1 MSFIWP
7 TMLLLLLAVPLL
19 VLLYLRMQRR
29 RQSLAARY
37 GSMGLMQGAAG
48 AALSSSKGRELGW
61 RRHLPPAL
69 FLCGLT
75 ILLLAIARPQSVV
88 SLPRVEGT
96 VILAFDVSGSMAADD
111 MKPSRMEA
119 AKTAARAFV
128 ERQPATVQVGVVS
141 FSDSGFAVQVP
152 TNDKEAVLASINRL
166 APARGTSLGNG
177 LLVSLNTILASSAG
191 PVRRMYSNLTPVPT
205 PTAAP
210 LPEGEY
216 TNAVIVLL
224 SDGENNESP
233 DPLTAAQVAA
243 DRGVRIHTVGI
254 GSPEGAIIHVDGF
267 AIQTQLNEPMLQ
279 QISEM
284 SGGTYYNAEDEE
296 QLIDIYDHLT
306 PELVMK
312 PEKIE
317 VTSVFAGASI
327 LVLCIAGIFSLL
339 WLNRLP

>member
-1 MSFIWP
+1 
-7 TMLLLLLAVPLL
+7 
-19 VLLYLRMQRR
+19 
-29 RQSLAARY
+29 
-37 GSMGLMQGAAG
+37 MGLMQQA
-48 AALSSSKGRELGW
+48 SGRELGW
-61 RRHLPPAL
+61 RRHIPPAL

-75 ILLLAIARPQSVV
+75 ILLFAVARPQSVM

-111 MKPSRMEA
+111 MEPSRMEA

-128 ERQPATVQVGVVS
+128 ERQPATVQVGVVT

-152 TNDKEAVLASINRL
+152 TNEKEAVMASINRL

-177 LLVSLNTILASSAG
+177 LLVSLNTISASDAG
-191 PVRRMYSNLTPVPT
+191 PTRRLYTNLTPVPSAT
-205 PTAAP
+205 PAP

-243 DRGVRIHTVGI
+243 DQGVRVHTVGI

-279 QISEM
+279 QISEI
-284 SGGTYYNAEDEE
+284 SGGTYYNAANEE

-306 PELVMK
+306 PELVLK

-317 VTSVFAGASI
+317 VTSVFAGLSI
-327 LVLCIAGIFSLL
+327 LVLCIAGVFSLL